1 MRSVN
6 ALRKDRLLALALLTR
21 ADYAVI
27 GDVNEVVPVL
37 NADLRKSVAG
47 A

>member
-1 MRSVN
+1 VN
-6 ALRKDRLLALALLTR
+6 ALRKDRLFALALLTR
-21 ADYAVI
+21 ADNGVI
-27 GDVNEVVPVL
+27 GDVNEVVPAL

>member
-6 ALRKDRLLALALLTR
+6 APRKDRLFALALLTR

-27 GDVNEVVPVL
+27 GDLKIVVP
-37 NADLRKSVAG
+37 AISAEIRARRG